1 MEESKLFH
9 FSLEL
14 IFIDC
19 ASAVHRLFYYFSVL
33 VLVWRSDIL
42 SKVSATR
49 KVLKQQ
55 SVTYLALCKNNP
67 RKGKIWLFKIYMS
80 IRSFQLL
87 EIFECTSFCEIHAIY
102 TNWGKR
108 TEKSFKSFLHQNYR
122 VHKMWRNLTSSR
134 KHKNIFCSLT
144 FKSLQYFM

>member
-1 MEESKLFH
+1 MLLHFIELFH
-9 FSLEL
+9 
-14 IFIDC
+14 
-19 ASAVHRLFYYFSVL
+19 YFSVL
-33 VLVWRSDIL
+33 VLVLRGNTL
-42 SKVSATR
+42 SNVSATQER
-49 KVLKQQ
+49 TQTTVSQ
-55 SVTYLALCKNNP
+55 SPSPVQNNL

-87 EIFECTSFCEIHAIY
+87 EISECTSFCEIHGHAIY

-108 TEKSFKSFLHQNYR
+108 TEKSFKSLLHLNYR
-122 VHKMWRNLTSSR
+122 IHKMWKNLTSSR